1 MSIESVMPSNH
12 LLLCH
17 PLFLL
22 ASIFPRIR
30 IFSKES
36 VLCIRCPK
44 YWSFSISPSN
54 EYSGS
59 ISLGLTGLSP
69 DELTSKGLRS
79 SSVAQ
84 WVEPGFGT
92 RQLWGHDLATTKLS
106 ESQLPHE
113 QKVSK
118 IIFFTEFLW
127 GFEVKIHERRRKRG
141 FLLFFWLYDMQDPI
155 SLARAGTWSPCNGSC
170 CCCC

>member
-1 MSIESVMPSNH
+1 MLYKLLGIVGVQLLSRVRLNFGTPRAAACQSSLFLNISRSLLKLMSIESVMPSNH
-12 LLLCH
+12 LILCH

-118 IIFFTEFLW
+118 IIFFTEFL
-127 GFEVKIHERRRKRG
+127 
-141 FLLFFWLYDMQDPI
+141 
-155 SLARAGTWSPCNGSC
+155 
-170 CCCC
+170 

>member
-1 MSIESVMPSNH
+1 MLSSH
-12 LLLCH
+12 LILCH
-17 PLFLL
+17 PLLL
-22 ASIFPRIR
+22 LPSIFPSIR
-30 IFSKES
+30 VSSDELA
-36 VLCIRCPK
+36 LCIRCPK

-69 DELTSKGLRS
+69 DELTSKVLRS

-118 IIFFTEFLW
+118 IIFFTEFL
-127 GFEVKIHERRRKRG
+127 
-141 FLLFFWLYDMQDPI
+141 
-155 SLARAGTWSPCNGSC
+155 
-170 CCCC
+170 